1 MIVEILRFGQFVCI
15 AQPISQFSI
24 LNYQFNK

>member
-1 MIVEILRFGQFVCI
+1 LKHCDITCQVYT

>member
-1 MIVEILRFGQFVCI
+1 MKFCDINCLMNDVVQL
-15 AQPISQFSI
+15 ISQFSI